1 MKLSKVNI
9 PNISFATSIRGN
21 PRALFAIGLLCLSL
35 IAALAITG
43 QANRSVM
50 VWSATRDLNVGEVLT
65 QSDIAKTK
73 VMLPENSLKYL
84 ALSAKIVNSVVIR
97 RVGIGELI
105 PTASLSG
112 AAGSGHTLDM
122 RSVPFR
128 ITKNDLPNDLSTG
141 QIVYLYALP
150 IKDLNS
156 SKAIPTL
163 LIAHGVS
170 VESID
175 TKARDIGGD
184 VGIVLRIPD
193 KSVLNILDATASAR
207 VVVVRSAN

>member
-1 MKLSKVNI
+1 MRLSKVNI
-9 PNISFATSIRGN
+9 PPIRFVSSLKGN
-21 PRALFAIGLLCLSL
+21 PRTLFAIGLLCLSL
-35 IAALAITG
+35 IAAMAITG
-43 QANRSVM
+43 QANRSVL
-50 VWSATRDLNVGEVLT
+50 VWSATRDLTVGEIVT
-65 QSDIAKTK
+65 QSDIGKTK
-73 VMLPENSLKYL
+73 VMLPQNSLKYL
-84 ALSAKIVNSVVIR
+84 ALSAKIVGSVVVR

-105 PTASLSG
+105 PTAALSG
-112 AAGSGHTLDM
+112 LSGSGRALDM

-128 ITKNDLPNDLSTG
+128 ITKNDLPNDLSAG
-141 QIVYLYALP
+141 QIVDLYALP

-184 VGIVLRIPD
+184 IGIVLRIPD
-193 KSVLNILDATASAR
+193 KSVLNILDSTSNAR